1 MIALAA
7 VLGAQASKI
16 YIDNFSINVG
26 EVKTVQVKLDNTAS
40 NLQGMLFDIYIN
52 ANAGSALQIV
62 SAPVK
67 AGLTNRSDI
76 NFNAAQP
83 EGSNMFRVY
92 LFSSSNTPITG
103 SGVIAS
109 FQVACIGHTPNPAG
123 MGIKNASIDDGED
136 PTYLNNTSTSVSII
150 TTDAKI
156 TADNLKFTNG
166 QTKKVQFS
174 LNTSLPVCNLQADII
189 GHNLTPDFSSVTL
202 VGTAANTHE
211 ITVSSVYGRVVI
223 MSQSQALLPKNT
235 PIFEMNFTAND
246 YADDFGYCIALDE
259 VYLSDASLS
268 GLYILPDHY
277 LTPVKQGYDVNGDGK
292 INVSD
297 VTALI
302 NKILGVISK

>member
-26 EVKTVQVKLDNTAS
+26 ETKTVQVKLDNTTS
-40 NLQGMLFDIYIN
+40 NLWGMLFDVYIN
-52 ANAGSALQIV
+52 ANAGTVLQFV

-76 NFNAAQP
+76 TFNTFQP
-83 EGSNMFRVY
+83 ESNLYRVY
-92 LFSSSNTPITG
+92 LSSSTNTSITG

-109 FQVACIGHTPNPAG
+109 FQVKCIGHTPNPAG
-123 MGIKNASIDDGED
+123 MGIKNASIDEGGD

-202 VGTAANTHE
+202 VGSAANTHE
-211 ITVSSVYGRVVI
+211 ITVSSIYGRVVI
-223 MSQSQALLPKNT
+223 MSQSQALLPQNT

-246 YADDFGYCIALDE
+246 YAEDFGYVIALDE

-268 GLYILPDHY
+268 GLYSLPDHF

-302 NKILGVISK
+302 NKILGIISK